1 MELQTYG
8 KNKPP
13 RIEKVRDNIL
23 NVLNRR
29 VKGEL
34 PFVRA
39 TDLRRRVC
47 SKVKAPSFFSLLKKM
62 QEDEMIMISGVDETW
77 AQCALWDHPKMV
89 AWRIEREK
97 WDKELEEIERRRA
110 EERRQW
116 EIENAPRLAAERL
129 QRELAEFFLDNSDQ
143 LFDVLRNIMR
153 AYMPNSARS
162 KHSGE
167 LLTGSNHNDRTCR
180 SRRNRIRSAHRR
192 RV

>member
-13 RIEKVRDNIL
+13 RIEKVRADIL

-29 VKGEL
+29 IKGEL
-34 PFVRA
+34 PILRA

-47 SKVKAPSFFSLLKKM
+47 SKVKAPSFFPLLKKM
-62 QEDEMIMISGVDETW
+62 QEDELIMISGVDETW

-89 AWRIEREK
+89 AWRIERAK
-97 WDKELEEIERRRA
+97 WAKELEEIEKRQA

-153 AYMPNSARS
+153 AYMPNAGRIRHSDGLSAETNKQERI
-162 KHSGE
+162 
-167 LLTGSNHNDRTCR
+167 CR
-180 SRRNRIRSAHRR
+180 SRQNIIKRMRKQP
-192 RV
+192 V